1 MAEVVLKVADVTK
14 NFGGVMAVHD
24 VARDSASLTLPPDE
38 VTRRFDALQA
48 KLVPLWHSIAS
59 LNQDEQTI
67 VVVPSITLDM
77 VNEPASVLQAY
88 EERFLFLLL
97 LLRQPNARMVYVT
110 SRPILDSVIDYYLGL
125 LPGVIHGHAR
135 ARLHN
140 PTPHDSTVPKRPGW
154 RSAMSTAPKP
164 PAEIPAMVRGPA
176 GSVWLTHGTT
186 SRTT

>member
-1 MAEVVLKVADVTK
+1 
-14 NFGGVMAVHD
+14 
-24 VARDSASLTLPPDE
+24 
-38 VTRRFDALQA
+38 
-48 KLVPLWHSIAS
+48 
-59 LNQDEQTI
+59 
-67 VVVPSITLDM
+67 M

-140 PTPHDSTVPKRPGW
+140 PTPHDSTVRPLTVKLLERPRLLARIRALIPDKDRAHLVPYNTTHLERDLAIRLGIPMYGADPKHFVYGTKSGGRKLFGRAGVASRAVCVGCPR
-154 RSAMSTAPKP
+154 RS
-164 PAEIPAMVRGPA
+164 
-176 GSVWLTHGTT
+176 
-186 SRTT
+186 